1 MNYTKPELTTSEQ
14 VKALLVATDYTQLPD
29 VNLTESSKAEFTA
42 YRAEL
47 RMLIVMMSA
56 TGNEIQ
62 DCNIPEVV
70 PVPVWNM
77 T

>member
-14 VKALLVATDYTQLPD
+14 VKALLVATDYSQLPD
-29 VNLTESSKAEFTA
+29 VNLTEESKAEFTA
-42 YRAEL
+42 YRAQL
-47 RMLIVMMSA
+47 RSLIIIMSA
-56 TGNEIQ
+56 TGNELQ